1 MEKIDDQET
10 LENDTS
16 LNSPLKNFDA
26 SFSGT
31 IGDFYSD
38 DKGSLI
44 DGDDQKSDEVGF
56 GAGVTG
62 EVGARDTFQ

>member
-1 MEKIDDQET
+1 
-10 LENDTS
+10 
-16 LNSPLKNFDA
+16 LKNFDA